1 MPGGSLTVT
10 FNDWLKA
17 GDTVSRIL
25 CWIAAANRVNAQM
38 IMNPGGAKFAIRV
51 PEESFGAGS
60 LVLKRGGTDLV
71 AGYVAGTNIV
81 YDAANG
87 QAMSTNVNT
96 CPSSAAQPTT
106 TGVTPVIMNV
116 GGNPRAIT
124 LNYANVGAAG
134 TVNIYWGDGTSNLAA
149 AESGALAHTY
159 PDVGSWKI
167 RIEDASVPTDAV
179 EFWIRIPS

>member
-10 FNDWLKA
+10 FNNWAKA
-17 GDTVSRIL
+17 QDTVSRLL
-25 CWIAAANRVNAQM
+25 CWIAAANRGNAAM
-38 IMNPGGAKFAIRV
+38 VMAPGANKFAIRV
-51 PEESFGAGS
+51 PEESFGAGA

-71 AGYVAGTNIV
+71 SGYVAGTNIV

-106 TGVTPVIMNV
+106 TGVTPVILNV

-134 TVNIYWGDGTSNLAA
+134 TVNIYWGDSTSNLAA
-149 AESGALAHTY
+149 AESGALGHVY
-159 PDVGSWKI
+159 PDVGTWKI
-167 RIEDASVPTDAV
+167 RIEDVSVPTDAV
-179 EFWIRIPS
+179 EFWITIP

>member
-1 MPGGSLTVT
+1 MAGGSLTVT
-10 FNDWLKA
+10 FDDWLKA
-17 GDTVSRIL
+17 QAAAERLL
-25 CWIAAANRVNAQM
+25 CWLAAGNRDKVTVQ
-38 IMNPGGAKFAIRV
+38 MNPGGRRFGLRV
-51 PEESFGAGS
+51 REEEFGAGA
-60 LVLKRGGTDLV
+60 LLFKRGGTDVV

-87 QAMSTNVNT
+87 QAMSLAVNT

-106 TGVTPVIMNV
+106 TGVTPVVVNV
-116 GGNPRAIT
+116 GGNPRAVT

-159 PDVGSWKI
+159 PDTGQWKI
-167 RIEDASVPTDAV
+167 RIEDVSVPTDAV
-179 EFWIRIPS
+179 EFWIKIPS

>member
-1 MPGGSLTVT
+1 MSGGSLTVT
-10 FNDWLKA
+10 FNDWAKA
-17 GDTVSRIL
+17 PNVVSRIL
-25 CWIAAANRVNAQM
+25 CWMAAGNRDKAQIQM
-38 IMNPGGAKFAIRV
+38 AAGGGKFGVRV
-51 PEESFGAGS
+51 PEEVFGAGS

-81 YDAANG
+81 YDAGNG
-87 QAMSTNVNT
+87 QALDQSVNT

-106 TGVTPVIMNV
+106 TTATPVATLV

-149 AESGALAHTY
+149 AESGALGHTY
-159 PDVGSWKI
+159 PDSGTFKI
-167 RIEDASVPTDAV
+167 RVEDASSPADFA
-179 EFWIRIPS
+179 EFWVKIP